1 MRDSTT
7 LLTAMCVGMLNCKW
21 MRAGQ
26 ANGAY
31 RGFWGLEAESE
42 NLLYSGVSSIQLQA
56 MHKSNAYKSHG
67 NI

>member
-1 MRDSTT
+1 MDEH
-7 LLTAMCVGMLNCKW
+7 W

-42 NLLYSGVSSIQLQA
+42 IQKYRYKIEIQN
-56 MHKSNAYKSHG
+56 SNTKQKLKNTKYNYK
-67 NI
+67 I